1 MQATPTAYSRTQI
14 ALHWLIVILV
24 MVQYATSGS
33 IARTH
38 TVSMSGLAPDKS
50 DLFWHVVHNR
60 NGMLIFALMAL
71 RLVIRYWCGVPNPVE
86 GTSANQAKAANI
98 VHLALYATLMGQA
111 FTGAVASYIWWPM
124 GNVHEI
130 LFYVFASLVAV
141 HISAAFWHHFVLK
154 DGTMRRMFTIT

>member
-1 MQATPTAYSRTQI
+1 MPANPLTYSRTQI
-14 ALHWLIVILV
+14 ALHWLIVVLV
-24 MVQYATSGS
+24 IVQYATSGS

-38 TVSMSGLAPDKS
+38 TVSMSGLSPNKS

-60 NGMLIFALMAL
+60 CGLVIFALMAL
-71 RLVIRYWCGVPNPVE
+71 RLVIRLFNGVPKPINSTPLM
-86 GTSANQAKAANI
+86 QAKIANI
-98 VHLALYATLMGQA
+98 VHLALYATLMCQA

-124 GNVHEI
+124 SNVHEI